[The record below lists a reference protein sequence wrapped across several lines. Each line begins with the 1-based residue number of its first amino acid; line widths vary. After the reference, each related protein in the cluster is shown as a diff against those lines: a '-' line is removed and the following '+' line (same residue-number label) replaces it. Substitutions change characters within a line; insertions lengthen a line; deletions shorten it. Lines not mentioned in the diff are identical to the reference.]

1 MVQQNVIRF
10 FPPSLPGWVFC
21 GVRFDLFGF
30 FVGSGLTYLGF
41 DLFSGA
47 KPATPV
53 FGTSWQQAKAID
65 TGGGVDYNFSVH

>member
-1 MVQQNVIRF
+1 
-10 FPPSLPGWVFC
+10 
-21 GVRFDLFGF
+21 
-30 FVGSGLTYLGF
+30 VGSGLTYLGF